1 MEQQNRALQKRKQ
14 RAFAKSFLRKY
25 YMVDDIIAHYLSQ
38 LAGIEHLIEGVDELK
53 TRIEK
58 PFYETLR
65 GDMTERKQ
73 ALTTIIQSLI
83 RWKDAVD
90 DCVMFDLT
98 EVENKVFLERYV
110 QCKLWKWILSDCF
123 DEKYK
128 LRVNSSIIEKVA
140 IAIEQ
145 ADEEV
150 KKVQKTAAESSEAID
165 FLLKK

>member
-14 RAFAKSFLRKY
+14 RSFAKSFLHKY
-25 YMVDDIIAHYLSQ
+25 YMVDDIIEYYIAQ
-38 LAGIEHLIEGVDELK
+38 LAGIEQIIVDADELK

-98 EVENKVFLERYV
+98 EVENEVFIERYV
-110 QCKLWKWILSDCF
+110 RRKLWKWILSDCF

-140 IAIEQ
+140 IAMEQ
-145 ADEEV
+145 ADEEAR
-150 KKVQKTAAESSEAID
+150 KAKKTATEHNTSLD